1 MKPDMANIYSKLAA
15 TGIFISVLYIAWL
28 LLVAPY
34 LNLWEDRI
42 GAVELLQKKHT
53 TLSLI
58 IKNKDEIDQQYQT
71 ISNNRELRQVFLNNK
86 TGALADVKL
95 QRIIKQ
101 VIEKSDGKLIQAL
114 IKTTK
119 TTNKDNRNLQA
130 TGDKSVTVSVLMQ
143 GSMKSIYT
151 ALHQLENSRPLILV
165 SNLEI
170 IHNKSRYQVTNTGEI
185 TNYRARY
192 DATAFIL

>member
-185 TNYRARY
+185 INYRARY
-192 DATAFIL
+192 DATAFII

>member
-1 MKPDMANIYSKLAA
+1 MKTDRANIYSKLAA

-58 IKNKDEIDQQYQT
+58 IKNKDEIDQQYHT
-71 ISNNRELRQVFLNNK
+71 ISNNRELRQIFLNNK

-101 VIEKSDGKLIQAL
+101 VVEKSDGKLIQAL

-119 TTNKDNRNLQA
+119 TTNKEDRNLQA
-130 TGDKSVTVSVLMQ
+130 TGDKSVTVRVLMQ

-170 IHNKSRYQVTNTGEI
+170 IHNKSRYQVSNTGEI
-185 TNYRARY
+185 INYRARY
-192 DATAFIL
+192 DATAFII

>member
-1 MKPDMANIYSKLAA
+1 MKPDRANIYSKLAA

-58 IKNKDEIDQQYQT
+58 IKNKDEIDQQYQA

-170 IHNKSRYQVTNTGEI
+170 IHNKSRYQISNTGEI
-185 TNYRARY
+185 INYRARY
-192 DATAFIL
+192 DATAFII